1 MLTNWQ
7 MNKQFVEGNHTT
19 YNIKKQLLTHM
30 MAQMSRKSL
39 VLWNLMRIEYI
50 LVSWLNLV
58 DSC

>member
-50 LVSWLNLV
+50 LVS
-58 DSC
+58 